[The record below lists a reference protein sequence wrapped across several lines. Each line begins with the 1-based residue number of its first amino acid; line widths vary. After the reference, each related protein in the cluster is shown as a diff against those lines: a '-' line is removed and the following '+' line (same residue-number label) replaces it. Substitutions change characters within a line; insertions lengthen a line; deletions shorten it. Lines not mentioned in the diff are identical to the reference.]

1 MQGISA
7 IIAVVL
13 ILLITVSLA
22 SAGYLF
28 FSSIF
33 SQTTSTASS
42 GISQITTGMS
52 QNFVIEAVSGKQITI
67 RNTGQT
73 PITNFAIYVDEKPVN
88 FTNSSKIV
96 NPGEIYTFFVYDFID
111 YSYPRTLKITIPGVV
126 QTKQVGKEN
135 SDPSLVGYW
144 KFDEGSGTIAYDSS
158 IYGNDGILVGGSN
171 VSWNTGQYCKY
182 NSCLTF
188 SNGTGNG
195 NKGGGMVNISYSKSF
210 GVLKSISIEVWIK
223 NSTSGT
229 FGIIERSNGGCNLN
243 NPFEIFISSYAYFR
257 ISNSTTCNQIDSN
270 TPISLNQWYYIAGI
284 YNKSMMIL
292 YVNDS
297 FITKLHSG
305 DIIERVSPL
314 TIGATND
321 GAWSFNGT
329 IDEVRV
335 WNRPLTPEEVLN
347 HYLHGPI

>member
-96 NPGEIYTFFVYDFID
+96 NPGEIYTFFVYDF
-111 YSYPRTLKITIPGVV
+111 Y
-126 QTKQVGKEN
+126 
-135 SDPSLVGYW
+135 
-144 KFDEGSGTIAYDSS
+144 
-158 IYGNDGILVGGSN
+158 
-171 VSWNTGQYCKY
+171 
-182 NSCLTF
+182 
-188 SNGTGNG
+188 
-195 NKGGGMVNISYSKSF
+195 
-210 GVLKSISIEVWIK
+210 
-223 NSTSGT
+223 
-229 FGIIERSNGGCNLN
+229 
-243 NPFEIFISSYAYFR
+243 
-257 ISNSTTCNQIDSN
+257 
-270 TPISLNQWYYIAGI
+270 
-284 YNKSMMIL
+284 
-292 YVNDS
+292 
-297 FITKLHSG
+297 
-305 DIIERVSPL
+305 
-314 TIGATND
+314 
-321 GAWSFNGT
+321 
-329 IDEVRV
+329 
-335 WNRPLTPEEVLN
+335 
-347 HYLHGPI
+347 

>member
-13 ILLITVSLA
+13 ILLITISLA

-111 YSYPRTLKITIPGVV
+111 YSYPRTLKITIPGIV

-135 SDPSLVGYW
+135 SDPSLIGYW

-158 IYGNDGILVGGSN
+158 IYGNDGIINDSIRVDGKYGKALYFTGLNTSFVTVLENDILDPKEISSEAWINIFDYNYGNIIEKGANNGYRYRIEGSGKIRFFDRGANNFVFSNDILQKNIWIYVVILGNASGLYIYINGTLSNMNTTQPYSGSN
-171 VSWNTGQYCKY
+171 TIQN
-182 NSCLTF
+182 
-188 SNGTGNG
+188 
-195 NKGGGMVNISYSKSF
+195 
-210 GVLKSISIEVWIK
+210 
-223 NSTSGT
+223 
-229 FGIIERSNGGCNLN
+229 
-243 NPFEIFISSYAYFR
+243 
-257 ISNSTTCNQIDSN
+257 
-270 TPISLNQWYYIAGI
+270 
-284 YNKSMMIL
+284 
-292 YVNDS
+292 
-297 FITKLHSG
+297 
-305 DIIERVSPL
+305 L
-314 TIGATND
+314 TIGRCDDYKEN
-321 GAWSFNGT
+321 FNGT
-329 IDEVRV
+329 IDEIRI
-335 WNRPLTPEEVLN
+335 WNRALTPEEVLN
-347 HYLHGPI
+347 HYLHGPV